1 LDDIPDHDMMDDLFA
16 AVQMPEGTTPA
27 ERKAAIDHAFHSRH
41 IISPYDFNEMQQQQL
56 MTMLAS
62 AEQMSTQS
70 QINAVP
76 TFIVN
81 GKYLLLTSGHSD
93 LANMAETLTY
103 LLKQP

>member
-1 LDDIPDHDMMDDLFA
+1 
-16 AVQMPEGTTPA
+16 
-27 ERKAAIDHAFHSRH
+27 
-41 IISPYDFNEMQQQQL
+41 
-56 MTMLAS
+56 
-62 AEQMSTQS
+62 QS